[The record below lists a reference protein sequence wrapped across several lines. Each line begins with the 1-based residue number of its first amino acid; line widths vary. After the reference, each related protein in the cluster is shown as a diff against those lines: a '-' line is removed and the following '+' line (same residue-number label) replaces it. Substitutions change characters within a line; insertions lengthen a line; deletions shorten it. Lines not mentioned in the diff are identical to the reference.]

1 MYRQESDRYRTEHL
15 KQGCQMSGTAV
26 LRIFVVV
33 QTRTGRKSGTAPWE
47 NQKER
52 NSGKQYLKT
61 YIAISMHF
69 DRMLDI

>member
-1 MYRQESDRYRTEHL
+1 
-15 KQGCQMSGTAV
+15 MSGTAV

-33 QTRTGRKSGTAPWE
+33 QTRTGRKSETAPWE